1 MSQTTMPAGWPDEIT
16 RTLPMTLR
24 YGWILALLGGALQTN
39 ALVVESPATLD
50 FNDLGPTLGGI
61 HMPAT
66 YDGLSWS
73 PFGDW
78 YSMSIAAVPT
88 NTFLALAGN
97 ATSFYR
103 DGGRDFLLDS
113 MRVWSRRGADANGR
127 FYFILHHNGVEV
139 YDGRDDQDG
148 RVLFD
153 ATHQVVVPNYT
164 GLVDVVAL
172 AFDAGGDDWDHLAV
186 DDIAVR
192 LVDIVPDAP
201 TFIEVDPGLPS
212 GTRNAVAWGDYNLD
226 GWMDVFIAA
235 SGSQGTTITKVYR
248 NQGGT
253 FVDAALGTFTAIE
266 EGSAAWGDCDNDG
279 DPDLA
284 VIGKTL
290 GGATATRVYRN
301 NITNFVAIPGPF
313 VNVYAGD
320 LGWADYDLDGDL
332 DLLVTGITSS
342 TPGSPFH
349 TRLYRNDRTNFVSV
363 VHPFPDTFNGPLA
376 WGDYDADG
384 DPDLFFSS
392 SGADGGN
399 EPDLFR
405 NDGGTFTKI
414 NSGLPLQTIGGAD
427 WGDYDQD
434 GDLDLLLT
442 GQGLQG
448 YLSAVY
454 RNDSGIFTD
463 IGAGLTG
470 LIWSAC
476 AWGDC
481 DNDGDLDFALA
492 GYEAEAQ
499 IMMTKIYR
507 NHAGTFVDTAAGTHG
522 LYLGTLDWVD
532 TNGDRRPELCAA
544 GEEGN
549 GNGSAFMLYRNTR
562 AFTNTPPT
570 APSNLVVTLDGTTAV
585 LSWSEAT
592 DAQSSTA
599 GLAYQ
604 VRVGTTPGTAD
615 VLSASALAS
624 NGARVVS
631 RLGGASPARQ
641 IAVQGLI
648 VGSNYFWTVQA
659 VDGARSGGPFAP
671 EATFTAQDAPPLAVK
686 AGLANLTPAI
696 TFKGSPYGSYRVEA
710 SSDLR
715 TWTEVT
721 NTAADAEG
729 QVAISP
735 DLNPDHLFYRAIRP

>member
-1 MSQTTMPAGWPDEIT
+1 MS
-16 RTLPMTLR
+16 LR
-24 YGWILALLGGALQTN
+24 HVLIFALLGSALDTH
-39 ALVVESPATLD
+39 ALVVQTPALLD
-50 FNDLGPTLGGI
+50 FNDLGPTVGGI

-66 YDGLSWS
+66 YGGLTWS
-73 PFGDW
+73 AFSDW

-97 ATSFYR
+97 ATSFTR
-103 DGGRDFLLDS
+103 AGGRDFLLDS
-113 MRVWSRRGADANGR
+113 LRVWSRRGADANGR
-127 FYFILHHNGVEV
+127 FYFVLHHDGALV
-139 YDGRDDQDG
+139 YDGRDDPDG

-164 GLVDVVAL
+164 GRVDVVAMV
-172 AFDAGGDDWDHLAV
+172 FDAGGDDWDHLAV
-186 DDIAVR
+186 DDLAVR
-192 LVDIVPDAP
+192 MIDVVPDAP
-201 TFIEVDPGLPS
+201 TFVEVDPGLPS
-212 GTRNAVAWGDYNLD
+212 GTRNAVAWGDYDLD

-235 SGSQGTTITKVYR
+235 SGSQGTTITRVYR

-253 FVDAALGTFTAIE
+253 FVDAALGSFTAIE

-284 VIGKTL
+284 VIGKTP

-320 LGWADYDLDGDL
+320 LGWADYDSDGDQ
-332 DLLVTGITSS
+332 DLLVTGITGP
-342 TPGSPFH
+342 TVGSPFY

-363 VHPFPDTFNGPLA
+363 AHPFPNTYLGPLA

-405 NDGGTFTKI
+405 NDGGTFTKM
-414 NSGLPLQTIGGAD
+414 NSGLPLQSLGGAD

-448 YLSAVY
+448 YLSSIY
-454 RNDSGIFTD
+454 RNDDGIFSD

-481 DNDGDLDFALA
+481 DNDGDLDFAVA
-492 GYEAEAQ
+492 GYEADAQ
-499 IMMTKIYR
+499 VTMTKIYR
-507 NHAGTFVDTAAGTHG
+507 NQAGTFVDTAAGTHG
-522 LYLGTLDWVD
+522 LYLGSLDWVD
-532 TNGDRRPELCAA
+532 TNGDQRPELCAA

-549 GNGSAFMLYRNTR
+549 GHGSAFMFYQNTR
-562 AFTNTPPT
+562 AFTNTPPG
-570 APSNLVVTLDGTTAV
+570 APSNLVVTLDG
-585 LSWSEAT
+585 SMAT
-592 DAQSSTA
+592 LEWAPGADEQTGTA
-599 GLAYQ
+599 GLTYQ
-604 VRVGTTPGTAD
+604 VRIGTSPGAAD
-615 VLSASALAS
+615 ILSAHAVSS
-624 NGARVVS
+624 NGARTVTK
-631 RLGGASPARQ
+631 LGGSSPARLLT
-641 IAVQGLI
+641 VHGLR
-648 VGSNYFWTVQA
+648 VGNTYYWTVQA
-659 VDGARSGGPFAP
+659 IDGARRGGPFASG
-671 EATFTAQDAPPLAVK
+671 ASFTAEDAPPSAV
-686 AGLANLTPAI
+686 AALWESQSPEFA
-696 TFKGSPYGSYRVEA
+696 FKGSPRGHYVVE
-710 SSDLR
+710 
-715 TWTEVT
+715 T
-721 NTAADAEG
+721 
-729 QVAISP
+729 SP
-735 DLNPDHLFYRAIRP
+735 DLQTWTPVTNAVADVDGQIRLTPELNPVQCFYRALRP